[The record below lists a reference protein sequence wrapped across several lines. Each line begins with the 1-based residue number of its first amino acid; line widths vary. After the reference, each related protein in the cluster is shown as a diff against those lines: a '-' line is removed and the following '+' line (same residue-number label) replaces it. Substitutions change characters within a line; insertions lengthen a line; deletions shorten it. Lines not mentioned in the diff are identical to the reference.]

1 MPSTPA
7 TTSAHAPSMRNA
19 AEHYAQR
26 TLILDSIYAIERN
39 HFDHPTDTALA
50 SALASV
56 FAATRAYLT
65 RDAPWERIEAKI
77 DKIGATIVSQ
87 PPQPI
92 SYAQAARRGHA
103 GTAPPQNLRKASHE
117 TSKESKLV
125 RVRFGDQNNAQKLC
139 AVLTETILAN
149 LKENA
154 RETPA
159 ISSVIVIKKLF
170 EGDIFLYTNNAEAKQ
185 SLQQNTV

>member
-1 MPSTPA
+1 
-7 TTSAHAPSMRNA
+7 MRNA
-19 AEHYAQR
+19 AEHHAQR
-26 TLILDSIYAIERN
+26 TLILDSICAIERN
-39 HFDHPTDTALA
+39 HLDHPTDTALA
-50 SALASV
+50 SALAPV

-77 DKIGATIVSQ
+77 DKIGATIASQ

-103 GTAPPQNLRKASHE
+103 GAAPPQSPREAPHE
-117 TSKESKLV
+117 TPKESKLV
-125 RVRFGDQNNAQKLC
+125 RVRFGDQNDAQKLC
-139 AVLTETILAN
+139 AVPTETILAN

-159 ISSVIVIKKLF
+159 ISSVIAIKKLP
-170 EGDIFLYTNNAEAKQ
+170 EGDILFYTDNTEAKQ